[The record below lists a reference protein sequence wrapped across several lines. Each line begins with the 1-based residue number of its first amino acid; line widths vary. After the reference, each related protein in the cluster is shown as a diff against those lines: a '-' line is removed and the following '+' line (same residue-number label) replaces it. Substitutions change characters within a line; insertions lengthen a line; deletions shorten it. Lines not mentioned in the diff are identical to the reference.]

1 MAKIK
6 MLWTKEKSEAVI
18 LGGTDNTMAEIK
30 MLWTK
35 EKSEAVPDFLVLLDL

>member
-18 LGGTDNTMAEIK
+18 VRTDNTMAEIK

-35 EKSEAVPDFLVLLDL
+35 EKSEAVIL